1 MENLDLRDRIRGCL
15 VGGAI
20 GDALGYPV
28 EFDKSYQVICN
39 KYGDAGITRYVTDN
53 GSGNMHKAYI
63 SDDTQMTLFVACAV
77 LGNGIDGHDTIPSI
91 NRAYV
96 EWLMTQKGKRIRN
109 PECWV
114 SAIPEMYACRAPG
127 ITCRNSIERIRQG
140 QDPMN
145 DSKGAGG
152 LMRIA
157 PIPLYGV
164 AQGRVPDIHKLAFLA
179 AETSEQTH
187 LHPLGYIPSFVAA
200 WLICRLAGEKTS
212 ERRSF
217 SMYIKEALDAADRT
231 FSLFR
236 TYVGQLRD
244 KMELALSLA
253 SGNWPDHKAISQI
266 GEGFM
271 AEETLAIAVY
281 CTYKYWDDFEK
292 SIVASVNHGGDSDT
306 TGAVTGNIHGAVV
319 GYDAIPEF
327 FKHDLE
333 LHDVIL
339 HVADDLWRGEN
350 TKFKNND

>member
-28 EFDKSYQVICN
+28 EFDKSYQAICN

-127 ITCRNSIERIRQG
+127 ITCLNSIERIRQG

-152 LMRIA
+152 
-157 PIPLYGV
+157 
-164 AQGRVPDIHKLAFLA
+164 
-179 AETSEQTH
+179 
-187 LHPLGYIPSFVAA
+187 
-200 WLICRLAGEKTS
+200 
-212 ERRSF
+212 
-217 SMYIKEALDAADRT
+217 
-231 FSLFR
+231 
-236 TYVGQLRD
+236 
-244 KMELALSLA
+244 
-253 SGNWPDHKAISQI
+253 
-266 GEGFM
+266 
-271 AEETLAIAVY
+271 
-281 CTYKYWDDFEK
+281 
-292 SIVASVNHGGDSDT
+292 
-306 TGAVTGNIHGAVV
+306 
-319 GYDAIPEF
+319 
-327 FKHDLE
+327 
-333 LHDVIL
+333 
-339 HVADDLWRGEN
+339 
-350 TKFKNND
+350 